1 MIKYEILE
9 SIDNISDAVMSTELS
24 VCESML
30 DTYIKGQYI
39 LEDYEGEDLSSFT
52 VFSEGFVMESKSE
65 SKKKTE
71 NVFIKV
77 MKKIRDTIAN
87 LFSSPENGC
96 YRN

>member
-9 SIDNISDAVMSTELS
+9 SIDNISESVISTELS

-52 VFSEGFVMESKSE
+52 VFS
-65 SKKKTE
+65 
-71 NVFIKV
+71 
-77 MKKIRDTIAN
+77 
-87 LFSSPENGC
+87 
-96 YRN
+96 